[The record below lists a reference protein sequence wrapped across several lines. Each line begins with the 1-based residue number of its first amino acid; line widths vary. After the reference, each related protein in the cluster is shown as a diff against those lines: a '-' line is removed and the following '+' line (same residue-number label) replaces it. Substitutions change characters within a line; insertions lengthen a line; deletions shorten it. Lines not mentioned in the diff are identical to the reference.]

1 MFSNIKNIVKKI
13 GFTAAAL
20 ALAAGIAS
28 APAAS
33 ASDLS
38 PSNSPVPVVEQQAG
52 ILQVLV
58 GFPTAS
64 TQQATVS
71 VYSVSGDVYY
81 SAVTGPNGE
90 VSLKVPAGAYTVRIA
105 AKGYQTVTQEVKIA
119 SGETTLVKVALSP
132 VLSSR
137 LAVSR

>member
-1 MFSNIKNIVKKI
+1 MYYWGSDSELHVTSVQLRNMKSNHTKPIHKKPVTTQKEGTHKTMFSNIKNIVKKI

-90 VSLKVPAGAYTVRIA
+90 VSL
-105 AKGYQTVTQEVKIA
+105 
-119 SGETTLVKVALSP
+119 
-132 VLSSR
+132 
-137 LAVSR
+137 